1 MQIIQLYKE
10 EIAEIKQLFIKAEL
24 DIDNIDF
31 IYQKE
36 YEFEYQIMY
45 VTVSGDYDKMEQFIH
60 RSLEDFK
67 EQHQANIGVD
77 YMRRDLRK
85 GRSIIMYEFWR
96 RRKCIC
102 IYNRNSGAEWTYI
115 YIKGI
120 CETKHKPKL

>member
-60 RSLEDFK
+60 RSLEDVK
-67 EQHQANIGVD
+67 EQHQANMRVD

-85 GRSIIMYEFWR
+85 GRSIIMYEFW
-96 RRKCIC
+96 K
-102 IYNRNSGAEWTYI
+102 YY
-115 YIKGI
+115 
-120 CETKHKPKL
+120 